1 MAHAHAGG
9 SRKVVYA
16 GIIGNL
22 LVAVTKFVAAAF
34 THSSAMLSEAV
45 HSVVDTLNQVVML
58 YGIKRSSR
66 PPDREHPLGHGRELY
81 FWSFVVAVL
90 IFAIG
95 AGVSVYEGIH
105 HVIDP
110 EEMASPWVNYV
121 VLVVAG
127 AIEFGSWTVAMR
139 EFRRHKKDDEGYFE
153 TAEKTKDPST
163 LTLLLEDS
171 AALAGIGIALLGTL
185 AAQLLDNPVYD
196 GLASILIGLLL
207 GAVALFLARES
218 KRLLIGEPARRGLV
232 DAIRRC
238 VQAEEGV
245 DHVNGVL
252 TVHLAPRQVVCMLSI
267 EFHDSLR
274 VPELERAV
282 EDMERRIR
290 ESHPEVVRIFVKP
303 QRAAVFAKAMEPR
316 DPPAG

>member
-1 MAHAHAGG
+1 MAQAHAQG

-16 GIIGNL
+16 GIAGNL
-22 LVAVTKFVAAAF
+22 LVAATKFAAAAF

-58 YGIKRSSR
+58 HGLQRASL
-66 PPDREHPLGHGRELY
+66 PPDKLHPLGHGRELY

-90 IFAIG
+90 IFAVG
-95 AGVSVYEGIH
+95 AGVSVYEGIQ

-110 EEMASPWVNYV
+110 EEMKNPWANYV
-121 VLVVAG
+121 VLIAAG

-139 EFRRHKKDDEGYFE
+139 EFRRQKQEGQGYLE
-153 TAEKTKDPST
+153 AAEESKDPAT

-171 AALAGIGIALLGTL
+171 AALGGIVIALAGTL

-196 GLASILIGLLL
+196 GVASILIGLLL
-207 GAVALFLARES
+207 AAVALFLARES

-238 VQAEEGV
+238 AEAQAGV
-245 DHVNGVL
+245 DKVNGVL
-252 TVHLAPRQVVCMLSI
+252 TIHLAPRQVVCMFSI
-267 EFHDSLR
+267 EFQDSLR
-274 VPELERAV
+274 VPELEQAV
-282 EDMERRIR
+282 EEMECRIR
-290 ESHPEVVRIFVKP
+290 EAHPEVVRVFVKP
-303 QRAAVFAKAMEPR
+303 QRAAAYAR
-316 DPPAG
+316 ALARRTPPEG